1 MRGRRKAREKKK
13 SPVFDNIEIV
23 LVEPQSPGN
32 VGSVARAMKNTGF
45 KRLVLINPCDYKNN
59 EAYSMACKA
68 DDVLKGATV
77 LPALADCVKDTGLVI
92 GTTRRQGRIRYPIL
106 TLDEAVPKILE
117 FGSKNRV
124 SILFGREDRGLEND
138 EIPVCDIL
146 LEIPADE
153 DYGSLNLSHAVFL
166 VCYRLFAAECARAPT
181 VKVAPREELERMYLH
196 MEEALRALSYGEMGG
211 VHLLESILRSFRRLF
226 GRTGLMQKEINMLRG
241 IFAQIEGRVSKAQ
254 ADEPGPDKLKTGARR
269 EPSLETGAAC
279 RQTAP
284 LRRKIS
290 KE

>member
-1 MRGRRKAREKKK
+1 MRGTGKPRGKNI

-23 LVEPQSPGN
+23 LVEPQSSGN

-45 KRLVLINPCDYKNN
+45 KRLTLVNPCDYRTN

-68 DDVLKGATV
+68 DDVLLGAAVYPT
-77 LPALADCVKDTGLVI
+77 LAGCVKETGVVV
-92 GTTRRQGRIRYPIL
+92 GTTRRQGRVRYPIL

-117 FGSKNRV
+117 LASKNKV

-146 LEIPADE
+146 LEIPTDE

-166 VCYRLFAAECARAPT
+166 VCYYLFAAGCAKAPT
-181 VKVAPREELERMYLH
+181 VTVAPREELEKMYLH
-196 MEEALRALSYGEMGG
+196 MEEALRAISYGDMGG
-211 VHLLESILRSFRRLF
+211 EHLLQTILRSFRRLF

-241 IFAQIEGRVSKAQ
+241 IFTQIQSRVPGAKAEPLKNTERVATTPSLARAQKAPREGRKKSEK
-254 ADEPGPDKLKTGARR
+254 
-269 EPSLETGAAC
+269 S
-279 RQTAP
+279 
-284 LRRKIS
+284 
-290 KE
+290 